1 EPGESARLFQAILI
15 NHTTFFRD
23 TAVWDALATRIIPQT
38 LARRRPDEPLR
49 IWSAGCA
56 TGAEVYSLA
65 ILLATI
71 LGLDQYAARVRITA
85 TDVDDE
91 ALRQVR
97 AGRYHALEVRNVPPD
112 L

>member
-1 EPGESARLFQAILI
+1 YLARESGESVRLFQAILI
-15 NHTTFFRD
+15 KHTSFFRD
-23 TAVWDALATRIIPQT
+23 TAVWEALAMRIIPQL

-65 ILLATI
+65 MLLATI

-85 TDVDDE
+85 TDVDDT
-91 ALRQVR
+91 ALQQVR
-97 AGRYHALEVRNVPPD
+97 AG
-112 L
+112 